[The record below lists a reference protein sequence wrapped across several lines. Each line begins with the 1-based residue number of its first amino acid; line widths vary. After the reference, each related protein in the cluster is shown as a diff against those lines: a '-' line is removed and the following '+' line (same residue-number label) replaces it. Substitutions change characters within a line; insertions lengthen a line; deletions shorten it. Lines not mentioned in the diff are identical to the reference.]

1 MSVTEMIL
9 SAIDKGEDNAVSLEQ
24 LINITGLPNREVRK
38 IIETLRRA
46 GHVIISSDNGYYYP
60 ETVEEL
66 KRYINRESS
75 RARSILITLS
85 SARELLENLADEE

>member
-1 MSVTEMIL
+1 MIL

-46 GHVIISSDNGYYYP
+46 GHVIISSDNGSYYP